1 MCAPITRSGIHAN
14 SFLTAAFQPD
24 LNCSCRSH
32 PDRDENAQLARF
44 SNLLAHYTGEKGDQ
58 HIASRAM
65 RCLATP
71 EIATGDLSA
80 PVLLAEMQF
89 THTPLHVTV
98 VGGKRDEAARSL
110 FRAALSAGL
119 AYKRFEWWD
128 PAEGPLPRAD
138 IQYPSLAHAAAF
150 LCTASTCSAPITD
163 SRVLQSLSAKST
175 EEISYSLSPLGTRR
189 SQFLT

>member
-1 MCAPITRSGIHAN
+1 
-14 SFLTAAFQPD
+14 
-24 LNCSCRSH
+24 
-32 PDRDENAQLARF
+32 
-44 SNLLAHYTGEKGDQ
+44 
-58 HIASRAM
+58 
-65 RCLATP
+65 
-71 EIATGDLSA
+71 
-80 PVLLAEMQF
+80 MQF

-98 VGGKRDEAARSL
+98 VGGKRDDAARSL

-163 SRVLQSLSAKST
+163 SRVLAVAFGQVDQGDQLVSLTTGDKKEPVPYGALAPFK
-175 EEISYSLSPLGTRR
+175 INASLIPYCFGLG
-189 SQFLT
+189 LN